1 MIDNYI
7 LESIKPK
14 SDQLNSDDLIA
25 GPIDVCILDVKRG
38 DEQQPVAIVID
49 GGYQPYKPCKSMRRV
64 LVTLFGDNPKQ
75 WIGKRL
81 RLFCDPSVKFG
92 GVKVGGIR
100 ISHATIEESKEVLLT
115 VAKAKRSVFTV
126 EPMPEVEKP
135 NAEIETRFAKALDA
149 ISKADST
156 AKLDKYQAKIEAEL
170 IDSLTVEQRK
180 KVMEA
185 LATKWEELQ

>member
-1 MIDNYI
+1 LSDNYI

-25 GPIDVCILDVKRG
+25 GPIDVTILDVKRG
-38 DEQQPVAIVID
+38 DEQQPVAVVID

-100 ISHATIEESKEVLLT
+100 ISHATIEQPKEVLLT

-135 NAEIETRFAKALDA
+135 NAEIETRFSKAMDA
-149 ISKADST
+149 IWKADST
-156 AKLDKYQAKIEAEL
+156 AKLDKYRDKIEAEL
-170 IDSLTVEQRK
+170 LDSLTVEQRK
-180 KVMEA
+180 QVMEA

>member
-1 MIDNYI
+1 MSDNYI

-25 GPIDVCILDVKRG
+25 GPIDVTILDVKRG
-38 DEQQPVAIVID
+38 DEQQPVAVVID

-100 ISHATIEESKEVLLT
+100 ISHATIEQPKEVLLT

-135 NAEIETRFAKALDA
+135 NAEIETRFSKAMDA
-149 ISKADST
+149 IWKADST
-156 AKLDKYQAKIEAEL
+156 AKLDKYRDKIEAEL
-170 IDSLTVEQRK
+170 LDSLTVEQRK
-180 KVMEA
+180 QVMEA

>member
-1 MIDNYI
+1 VSDNYI

-14 SDQLNSDDLIA
+14 SDQLNADDLIA
-25 GPIDVCILDVKRG
+25 GSIDVTILDVKRG

-64 LVTLFGDNPKQ
+64 LVSLFGDNPKA

-100 ISHATIEESKEVLLT
+100 ISHATIEESQEVLLT
-115 VAKAKRSVFTV
+115 VAKAKRSMFTV
-126 EPMPEVEKP
+126 KPMPEVEKP
-135 NAEIETRFAKALDA
+135 NAEIETRFTKALDA